1 MIPLADNRSQGQKA
15 LNSKQILFLGLPN
28 FIKNNCLLK
37 IRLGLAENHLVLR
50 DTPELAIPMQSIEEA
65 INNLMPEQEKDI
77 LLLELSR
84 LRKRGVI
91 DFSTYERAKEM
102 WGI

>member
-1 MIPLADNRSQGQKA
+1 
-15 LNSKQILFLGLPN
+15 
-28 FIKNNCLLK
+28 
-37 IRLGLAENHLVLR
+37 
-50 DTPELAIPMQSIEEA
+50 MQSIEEA